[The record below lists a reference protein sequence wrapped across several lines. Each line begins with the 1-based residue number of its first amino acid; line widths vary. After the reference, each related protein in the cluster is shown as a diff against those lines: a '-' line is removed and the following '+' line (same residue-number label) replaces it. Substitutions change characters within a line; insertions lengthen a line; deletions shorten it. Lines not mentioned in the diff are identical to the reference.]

1 MVLAKQLIAKGM
13 NASRR
18 VSQTK
23 TMKSELYVK
32 NAKRR
37 LHLTNLECNTKNTF
51 AIDLTNQLDQAMLLR
66 SIQSVTIQ
74 TLSLSRKC
82 YLSLVLKA
90 LTQLVQT
97 AVDAER
103 FCSCHE
109 QRKCSTQFY
118 EAFFYEAFT
127 YDWGTISS

>member
-1 MVLAKQLIAKGM
+1 MVLAKHLIAKGM
-13 NASRR
+13 NKFASRR

-23 TMKSELYVK
+23 TMKTELYVK

-37 LHLTNLECNTKNTF
+37 LHLTNLECNTKSTF

-82 YLSLVLKA
+82 DLSLVLKA
-90 LTQLVQT
+90 LTQLDQN
-97 AVDAER
+97 AVDAEK
-103 FCSCHE
+103 FASLLNTC
-109 QRKCSTQFY
+109 
-118 EAFFYEAFT
+118 
-127 YDWGTISS
+127 